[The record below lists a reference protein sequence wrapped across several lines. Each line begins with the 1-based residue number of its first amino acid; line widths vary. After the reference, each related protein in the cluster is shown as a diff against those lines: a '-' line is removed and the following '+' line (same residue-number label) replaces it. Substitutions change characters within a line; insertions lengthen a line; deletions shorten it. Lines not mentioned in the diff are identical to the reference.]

1 MSRPEDPSRNQRG
14 FALAVVI
21 LALLVLS
28 VVAIV
33 MLRSIAVD
41 TTTGGSQATQSKAL
55 SYADA
60 GVNEAIERLRSGE
73 VPDTLNPRM
82 VTQIFNAAPG
92 AVPAL
97 GADSTALATAQ
108 PTDKW
113 LNYSSGVKGPDVL
126 TVTYKTNAA
135 RTSIYKYDTTKNPAV
150 QTATGTPIFVITSTG
165 RLGSNV
171 RTVVAEVT
179 KVASAG
185 TASGK
190 AAANGWA
197 NSSTSILA
205 HLCGYNHSVDTPT
218 WTGCVNG
225 RDGSPGSCNEDPA
238 NGKWEIGSTVV
249 AGAWSGAGV
258 GVKDPTCQYGN
269 PPVLEFQTPNYA
281 GPWEVLGLTQAQF
294 AAMVTRQS
302 SIPANLNG
310 IIYVDND
317 ATMHNSSGKYF
328 LFGPISGT
336 GLLYIDGDLDI
347 SGDFDYRGL
356 LYVEGYCKTSDK
368 LWVLGMAYS
377 GQKFEINS
385 KNYGCAILYSSDA
398 IMQGAGLSNNG
409 AKFVMLSWREI

>member
-1 MSRPEDPSRNQRG
+1 MLRHDDPFQNERG
-14 FALAVVI
+14 FALAVVV

-33 MLRSIAVD
+33 MLRSIVVD
-41 TTTGGSQATQSKAL
+41 TTVGGSQATESKAL

-60 GVNEAIERLRSGE
+60 GLSEAIERIRSGE

-82 VTQIFNAAPG
+82 VTQIFNAVAG
-92 AVPAL
+92 NVPAL

-108 PTDKW
+108 PAGNW
-113 LNYSSGVKGPDVL
+113 LNYSTGVEGPEVL
-126 TVTYKTNAA
+126 TVTYKTDAA
-135 RTSIYKYDTTKNPAV
+135 RTMIYKYDLTKSPPV

-225 RDGSPGSCNEDPA
+225 RNGSPGSCNEDPA
-238 NGKWEIGSTVV
+238 NGKWETGSTAV
-249 AGAWSGAGV
+249 AGAWSGAAV

-269 PPVLEFQTPNYA
+269 PPVLEFQTPNY
-281 GPWEVLGLTQAQF
+281 GPWDVLGVTQAQF
-294 AAMVTRQS
+294 YAMLPPPVS
-302 SIPANLNG
+302 AIPANLNG
-310 IIYVDND
+310 IVYVDND
-317 ATMHNSSGKYF
+317 NTPHNSSGKFF
-328 LFGPISGT
+328 LFGPLSGK
-336 GLLYIDGDLDI
+336 GMLYVDGSLDI
-347 SGDFDYRGL
+347 SGDLDYRGM
-356 LYVEGYCKTSDK
+356 LYAEDYVKTSDK

-398 IMQGAGLSNNG
+398 IMQGAGLSTG
-409 AKFVMLSWREI
+409 GTKFVMLSWREV